1 MKKFFALLLVLVT
14 VLSLTAC
21 GGSNNGGGSGDGG
34 NGGNGG
40 GDTPAAT
47 TKTVKFNTGF
57 DPDTF
62 DPQECNVMENNLV
75 NNQLYDYLYR
85 ENLNGEFVPSLATGY
100 ELDETN
106 TVYTFTLR
114 DGIKFQDGS
123 PIKASDVAFS
133 YQRALDPANAFEYAY
148 QLYYIKNG
156 EAFNAGECT
165 AEEVGIKV
173 LSDNQIEITLERPT
187 PYFVSLTGFGTYGI
201 VSEEFAKK
209 QADYG
214 ADVDS
219 TLASGPFKVVE
230 WNKGQYVR
238 YEKNENYWDAANVN
252 IDELYFYCVSETS
265 TELTMFETGG
275 LDMTYMSFTAA
286 DTVRLKDQLK
296 YWPSLNTRYL
306 MVNNEK
312 GVMADPKVR
321 KALSLALDR
330 KTLGEQVV
338 MNCTPSTGFIPND
351 MSAVDD
357 PSKLFRKQDL
367 IDVNPHVDEAKAL
380 LAEAGFPDGAGFP
393 TDVSVIYTTG
403 EANKALAEAIVEM
416 WRVNLGITIKAE
428 NLEGTVRRDRKNSGD
443 FYISLDGW
451 STDYMDPFSFME
463 IMLTGNIYNNGRVSI
478 PEYDRL
484 VNIAAG
490 SMDQAERETAME
502 EAEKVL
508 MDEMGCIPLYNSIKA
523 YVVNPQLTDVVMS
536 KMGTIDFKWADLK

>member
-1 MKKFFALLLVLVT
+1 MKNMRKFFALLLVLVT

-21 GGSNNGGGSGDGG
+21 GGGGSNNGGGSESG
-34 NGGNGG
+34 
-40 GDTPAAT
+40 
-47 TKTVKFNTGF
+47 KKVVKFNTGF

-62 DPQECNVMENNLV
+62 DPQESNVMETNLV
-75 NNQLYDYLYR
+75 NNQCYDYLYR
-85 ENLNGEFVPSLATGY
+85 ENLNGEFEPSLATGY
-100 ELDETN
+100 ELDDTN

-114 DGIKFQDGS
+114 DGIKFADGS
-123 PIKASDVAFS
+123 PITAKDVAFS
-133 YQRALDPANAFEYAY
+133 YTRALDPANAFEYAY

-156 EAFNAGECT
+156 EAFNSGECS
-165 AEEVGIKV
+165 AEDLGIKV
-173 LSDNQIEITLERPT
+173 LADNKIEITLERPT
-187 PYFVSLTGFGTYGI
+187 PYFVSLTGFGTYAI
-201 VSEEFAKK
+201 ISEEFASK

-219 TLASGPFKVVE
+219 ALASGPFKVVE

-238 YEKNENYWDAANVN
+238 YEKNENYWDAANVH

-286 DTVRLKDQLK
+286 DTVRLKDQIK

-306 MVNNEK
+306 MVNNEA
-312 GVMADPKVR
+312 GVLQDPKVR

-357 PSKLFRKQDL
+357 PSQLFRKQDL
-367 IDVNPHVDEAKAL
+367 LDINPRVDEAKAL

-393 TDVSVIYTTG
+393 TDISIIYTTG

-416 WRVNLGITIKAE
+416 WRVNLNITVKAE

-443 FYISLDGW
+443 YYISLDGW

-490 SMDQAERETAME
+490 SMDQKEREQAME
-502 EAEKVL
+502 EAEKIL

-523 YVVNPQLTDVVMS
+523 YVANPKLVDVVMS
-536 KMGTIDFKWADLK
+536 KMGTIDFKWADLTA

>member
-1 MKKFFALLLVLVT
+1 MKNMRKLFALLLVLVT

-21 GGSNNGGGSGDGG
+21 GGGGSNNGGGSESG
-34 NGGNGG
+34 
-40 GDTPAAT
+40 
-47 TKTVKFNTGF
+47 KKVVKFNTGF

-62 DPQECNVMENNLV
+62 DPQESNVMETNLV
-75 NNQLYDYLYR
+75 NNQCYDYLYR
-85 ENLNGEFVPSLATGY
+85 ENLNGEFEPSLATGY
-100 ELDETN
+100 ELDDTN

-114 DGIKFQDGS
+114 DGIKFADGS
-123 PIKASDVAFS
+123 PITAKDVAFS
-133 YQRALDPANAFEYAY
+133 YTRALDPANAFEYAY

-156 EAFNAGECT
+156 EAFNSGECS
-165 AEEVGIKV
+165 AEDLGIKV
-173 LSDNQIEITLERPT
+173 LADNKIEITLERPT
-187 PYFVSLTGFGTYGI
+187 PYFVSLTGFGTYAI
-201 VSEEFAKK
+201 ISEEFASK

-219 TLASGPFKVVE
+219 ALASGPFKVVE

-238 YEKNENYWDAANVN
+238 YEKNENYWDAANVH

-286 DTVRLKDQLK
+286 DTVRLKDQIK

-306 MVNNEK
+306 MVNNEN

-357 PSKLFRKQDL
+357 PSQLFRKQDL
-367 IDVNPHVDEAKAL
+367 LDVNPRVDEAKAL

-393 TDVSVIYTTG
+393 TDVSIIYTTG

-416 WRVNLGITIKAE
+416 WRVNLNITVKAE

-443 FYISLDGW
+443 YYISLDGW

-490 SMDQAERETAME
+490 SMDQKEREQAME
-502 EAEKVL
+502 EAEKIL

-523 YVVNPQLTDVVMS
+523 YVANPKLVDVVMS
-536 KMGTIDFKWADLK
+536 KMGTIDFKWADLTA

>member
-1 MKKFFALLLVLVT
+1 MKNMRKLFALLLVLVT

-21 GGSNNGGGSGDGG
+21 GGGGSNNGGGSESG
-34 NGGNGG
+34 
-40 GDTPAAT
+40 
-47 TKTVKFNTGF
+47 KKVVKFNTGF

-62 DPQECNVMENNLV
+62 DPQESNVMETNLV
-75 NNQLYDYLYR
+75 NNQCYDYLYR
-85 ENLNGEFVPSLATGY
+85 ENLNGEFEPSLATGY
-100 ELDETN
+100 ELDDTN

-114 DGIKFQDGS
+114 DGIKFADGS
-123 PIKASDVAFS
+123 PITAKDVAFS
-133 YQRALDPANAFEYAY
+133 YTRALDPANAFEYAY

-156 EAFNAGECT
+156 EAFNSGECS
-165 AEEVGIKV
+165 AEDLGIKV
-173 LSDNQIEITLERPT
+173 LADNKIEITLERPT
-187 PYFVSLTGFGTYGI
+187 PYFVSLTGFGTYAI
-201 VSEEFAKK
+201 ISEEFASK

-219 TLASGPFKVVE
+219 ALASGPFKVVE

-238 YEKNENYWDAANVN
+238 YEKNENYWDAANVH

-286 DTVRLKDQLK
+286 DTVRLKDQIK

-306 MVNNEK
+306 MVNNEN

-357 PSKLFRKQDL
+357 PSQLFRKQDL
-367 IDVNPHVDEAKAL
+367 LDINPRVDEAKAL

-393 TDVSVIYTTG
+393 TDVSIIYTTG

-416 WRVNLGITIKAE
+416 WRVNLNITVKAE

-443 FYISLDGW
+443 YYISLDGW

-490 SMDQAERETAME
+490 SMDQKEREQAME
-502 EAEKVL
+502 EAEKIL

-523 YVVNPQLTDVVMS
+523 YVANPKLVDVVMS
-536 KMGTIDFKWADLK
+536 KMGTIDFKWADLTA

>member
-1 MKKFFALLLVLVT
+1 MKNMRKLFALLLVLVT

-21 GGSNNGGGSGDGG
+21 GGGGSNNGGGSESG
-34 NGGNGG
+34 
-40 GDTPAAT
+40 
-47 TKTVKFNTGF
+47 KKVVKFNTGF

-62 DPQECNVMENNLV
+62 DPQESNVMETNLV
-75 NNQLYDYLYR
+75 NNQCYDYLYR
-85 ENLNGEFVPSLATGY
+85 ENLNGEFEPSLATGY
-100 ELDETN
+100 ELDDTN

-114 DGIKFQDGS
+114 DGIKFADGS
-123 PIKASDVAFS
+123 PITAKDVAFS
-133 YQRALDPANAFEYAY
+133 YTRALDPANAFEYAY

-156 EAFNAGECT
+156 EAFNSGECS
-165 AEEVGIKV
+165 AEDLGIKV
-173 LSDNQIEITLERPT
+173 LADNKIEITLERPT
-187 PYFVSLTGFGTYGI
+187 PYFVSLTGFGTYAI
-201 VSEEFAKK
+201 ISEEFAKK

-219 TLASGPFKVVE
+219 ALASGPFKVVE

-238 YEKNENYWDAANVN
+238 YEKNENYWDAANVH

-286 DTVRLKDQLK
+286 DTVRLKDQIK

-306 MVNNEK
+306 MVNNEN

-357 PSKLFRKQDL
+357 PSQLFRKQDL
-367 IDVNPHVDEAKAL
+367 LDINPRVDEAKAL

-393 TDVSVIYTTG
+393 TDVSIIYTTG

-416 WRVNLGITIKAE
+416 WRVNLNITVKAE

-443 FYISLDGW
+443 YYISLDGW

-490 SMDQAERETAME
+490 SMDQKEREQAME
-502 EAEKVL
+502 EAEKIL

-523 YVVNPQLTDVVMS
+523 YVANPKLVDVVMS
-536 KMGTIDFKWADLK
+536 KMGTIDFKWADLTA